1 MQRIIIP
8 SSDIKFTFSSSKVQ
22 IKISI
27 PLDSNPMGIGWVIN
41 KGGVSIESYSP
52 VDLALTSTLDSKEA
66 MKLDGV
72 VKTEIDDLR
81 SC

>member
-1 MQRIIIP
+1 
-8 SSDIKFTFSSSKVQ
+8 
-22 IKISI
+22 
-27 PLDSNPMGIGWVIN
+27 MGIGWVIN
-41 KGGVSIESYSP
+41 KGGVSIESYSQ

>member
-8 SSDIKFTFSSSKVQ
+8 SSDIKFTFSSKVQ

-41 KGGVSIESYSP
+41 KGGVSIESYSQ

-81 SC
+81 SR

>member
-1 MQRIIIP
+1 MQRIMIP
-8 SSDIKFTFSSSKVQ
+8 SSDIKFTFSSKVQ

-41 KGGVSIESYSP
+41 KGGVSIESYSQ

>member
-1 MQRIIIP
+1 MQRIMIP

-72 VKTEIDDLR
+72 VKTEIDDMR
-81 SC
+81 SR